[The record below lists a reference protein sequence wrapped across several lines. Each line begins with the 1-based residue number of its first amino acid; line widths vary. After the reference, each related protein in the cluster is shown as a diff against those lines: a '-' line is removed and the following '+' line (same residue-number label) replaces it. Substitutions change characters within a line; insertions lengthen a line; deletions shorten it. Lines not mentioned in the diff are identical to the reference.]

1 MVGLPRW
8 PCRSGSGYEVPYLT
22 LGKMRAAGVAANH
35 APGLMIISTTT
46 DVREGIHGIIDQ
58 GEGAADDH
66 NASHFVRFDPIHRK
80 YHELLAVNPKFK
92 PGRSAAR
99 NPVMPRPTE
108 QAESRVYIEEPV
120 GPTLSI
126 SETRSTTI

>member
-1 MVGLPRW
+1 
-8 PCRSGSGYEVPYLT
+8 
-22 LGKMRAAGVAANH
+22 MRAAGVAANH

-58 GEGAADDH
+58 GEGVADDH
-66 NASHFVRFDPIHRK
+66 NASHFVCFDPIHRK